1 MKNKSVFCFFTF
13 LLSLN
18 LLGEEKLDAK
28 KNKWFM
34 APFKTHR
41 LSLETSVFSQAG
53 NFDSAGAAVGLGGQ
67 IKTLFNYRS
76 YFGGLEYSFQAL
88 SVGGSSSNS
97 NFPESNHTGTRDTLA
112 AMTGL
117 FLMDGRLR
125 LHGSFFILNK
135 LKLSKV
141 KYKASVNYTYYN
153 DSNVLT
159 TDSSPPLS
167 LQDFSSKDP
176 TFVGSG
182 YEIGGALNL
191 LKRVA
196 LNFSFARYN
205 YSGAMVTTKDVVIY
219 NNSLTKDKY
228 QAGTLT
234 RYNNFP
240 KELNFTTFTVG
251 LSVPFY
257 FEILNN

>member
-1 MKNKSVFCFFTF
+1 MKNKSAFYFFTF

-18 LLGEEKLDAK
+18 LLAEEKLDAK
-28 KNKWFM
+28 KNKWLM

-53 NFDSAGAAVGLGGQ
+53 TFDSAGAAVGLGGQ

-97 NFPESNHTGTRDTLA
+97 NFPESSHTGTRDTLA

-117 FLMDGRLR
+117 FLMDGKLR

-141 KYKASVNYTYYN
+141 AYDAYVKYTYYDDN
-153 DSNVLT
+153 NAAKT
-159 TDSSPPLS
+159 TYPLAQKS
-167 LQDFSSKDP
+167 YSEDT
-176 TFVGSG
+176 TFIGSG
-182 YEIGGALNL
+182 YEVGGALNL

-196 LNFSFARYN
+196 LNFSLARYN
-205 YSGAMVTTKDVVIY
+205 YAGGMVTTKDVSTY
-219 NNSLTKDKY
+219 NSSLSKEEY

-234 RYNNFP
+234 KYNNFP

-251 LSVPFY
+251 LSIPFY
-257 FEILNN
+257 FETLNN